1 MNASQIS
8 CFFSLGFFDSTTQ
21 RLPLEGTP
29 SEPVGQV
36 FSNISWVRLKKNHK
50 SNHPWPLCQAWPRW
64 HSRSLWCFIQE
75 PAWLPRHCWDQRF
88 FHPGNAQLTATN
100 STRPWVKS
108 HPRYPRL
115 YDHADVSATFQGATK
130 RRGGVWQP
138 CAFGDLV
145 WPEFCFLPAA
155 AWTRVPGMFSYFA
168 SQQVATK
175 QSKAQNQR
183 LRPIFF
189 TWRQW
194 IGMHGTQASHW
205 HPSTLSTLHIF
216 FYLTFAHITYLTYHY
231 INHI

>member
-36 FSNISWVRLKKNHK
+36 FSNISWVRLKKKNHK

-64 HSRSLWCFIQE
+64 QSAVCGVCFKWTCLA
-75 PAWLPRHCWDQRF
+75 PATLLGSKVFPSWQC
-88 FHPGNAQLTATN
+88 ATN
-100 STRPWVKS
+100 STSSTRPWVKS
-108 HPRYPRL
+108 QPRYPRL

-130 RRGGVWQP
+130 WRGGVWQP

-145 WPEFCFLPAA
+145 WHEFCFLPAA

-175 QSKAQNQR
+175 R

-189 TWRQW
+189 TWREW